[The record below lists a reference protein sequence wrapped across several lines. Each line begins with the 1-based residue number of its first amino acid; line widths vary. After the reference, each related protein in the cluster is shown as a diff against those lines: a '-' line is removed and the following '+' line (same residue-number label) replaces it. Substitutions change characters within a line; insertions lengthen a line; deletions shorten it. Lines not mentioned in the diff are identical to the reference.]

1 MSNDSNPDI
10 AILNSLKLGD
20 NKAFEMVFRKY
31 NKRIYSFVVSTLF
44 DKDIAEDIT
53 QSVFLSIWEHREK
66 IDTSKNFQAYVF
78 TIAKNMVYRHTENM
92 LRNYRF
98 EEYVRMYVNH
108 NDTSQEE
115 RIDASLLEQE
125 IMRMIEQL
133 PEARKR
139 IFIMSFKEELTNKE
153 IAEQLSISPKTVD
166 TQIRRSLDF
175 IRKNLKSSI
184 SAIALFHIML
194 PW

>member
-1 MSNDSNPDI
+1 MSNDPNPDTTT
-10 AILNSLKLGD
+10 LNSLKLGD
-20 NKAFEMVFRKY
+20 NKAFEAIFRKY
-31 NKRIYSFVVSTLF
+31 NKRVYNFVVSTLY

-53 QSVFLSIWEHREK
+53 QSVFLSIWEHREN
-66 IDTSKNFQAYVF
+66 IDPSRNFQAYVF

-98 EEYVRMYVNH
+98 EEYVRSHVIH
-108 NDTSQEE
+108 NDTSHEE
-115 RIDASLLEQE
+115 RIDAGMLEDE

-175 IRKNLKSSI
+175 IRKNLKSGI